1 MRVHREKYARRAE
14 EIDIRVSALCVIF
27 NPLATLND
35 LSPLAQNIV
44 ELMCAERGI
53 TGRILKPFFH
63 ALLDKVL
70 PARTAAYLRTHIS
83 RLFLEMKA
91 RNARPSRWVVEPGG
105 ERFAVAGASDK
116 HN

>member
-91 RNARPSRWVVEPGG
+91 RDARPSRW
-105 ERFAVAGASDK
+105 AAGPKPDLAIAAD
-116 HN
+116 